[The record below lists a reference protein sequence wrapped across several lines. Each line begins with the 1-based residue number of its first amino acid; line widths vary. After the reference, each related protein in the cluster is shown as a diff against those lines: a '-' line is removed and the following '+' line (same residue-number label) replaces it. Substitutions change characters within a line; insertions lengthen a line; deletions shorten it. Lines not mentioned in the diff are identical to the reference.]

1 MNGIIKIIM
10 SCIRIDHR
18 ETELIQILKS
28 KEENSFEIVSLDHG
42 DIHLLYKDQVEI
54 VVERKTFQDV
64 LSSIHDGRWSEQKLR
79 AMSCLSTTRLFYI
92 IELGNELWN
101 DNFTKAAFKNFSSV
115 SNESGF
121 NAIINLFIVY
131 NIPFLFV
138 KNAIMTVE
146 MIQLFCRQLEKKK
159 DDHDLQASY
168 EKSFIKSISGLQSKR
183 KENLDSSMYYL
194 HCLMGIPSISHK
206 TATQIKT
213 LFPTLQNFTEFI
225 KNNSESE
232 LQKYWKTKFARK
244 INANS
249 VNFIYKV
256 YGHEE
261 RTEVAN
267 LDESQL
273 VLELPK

>member
-1 MNGIIKIIM
+1 MY
-10 SCIRIDHR
+10 SIRIDHR
-18 ETELIQILKS
+18 ETELIQILKNRQ
-28 KEENSFEIVSLDHG
+28 ENKMEIVSLDHG
-42 DIHLLYKDQVEI
+42 DIHLLHKDQVEI
-54 VVERKTFQDV
+54 VIERKTFSDV

-101 DNFTKAAFKNFSSV
+101 DNFSKPTFKNFSNV
-115 SNESGF
+115 SFESGF

-138 KNAIMTVE
+138 KNSLMTID
-146 MIQLFCRQLEKKK
+146 MIELFCRQLEKKK

-213 LFPTLQNFTEFI
+213 LLPTLQEFTEFI

-232 LQKYWKTKFARK
+232 LQKFWKTKYNRK
-244 INANS
+244 LNTNS
-249 VNFIYKV
+249 VSFIYKV
-256 YGHEE
+256 YGHGEG
-261 RTEVAN
+261 TEVVD

-273 VLELPK
+273 ILELPK